1 MAIIK
6 STIKV
11 GQKPTAEEMNRIE
24 AELEEAAK
32 YPIVYTDDCPESTP
46 EALKEFA
53 MLVSERNRRK
63 KRQTVAIRL
72 VPDCLSKY
80 KALGKGYTG
89 IMADVLKYV
98 ADNPELLKE
107 ACNTR

>member
-6 STIKV
+6 STVKV
-11 GQKPTAEEMNRIE
+11 GEKPTAKEIKRIE
-24 AELEEAAK
+24 AELEAAMK
-32 YPIVYTDDCPESTP
+32 YPIVYTEDCPESTP

-53 MLVSERNRRK
+53 ILAAERNRRK
-63 KRQTVAIRL
+63 KRQTVTIRL
-72 VPDCLSKY
+72 VPDCLTKY

-98 ADNPELLKE
+98 ADNPKLLKE
-107 ACNTR
+107 AGHQQ